1 MPYSKHFKVIGRARD
16 DEENDDGMLVEVQ
29 FEKQVDKE
37 QVDGRIETVT
47 KLMEPI
53 NVDVKCLRHSAL
65 ICGFSVGQV
74 VSAISDVVSG
84 RDVTLVCAGVQ
95 GTVVGFKGYRNGPH
109 FSHHHLKQMSILP
122 DLFARDVKS
131 LAPIL

>member
-1 MPYSKHFKVIGRARD
+1 MPYSKHFKVISRARD

-74 VSAISDVVSG
+74 VSTISDVVSG
-84 RDVTLVCAGVQ
+84 RDVTLVSVC
-95 GTVVGFKGYRNGPH
+95 
-109 FSHHHLKQMSILP
+109 
-122 DLFARDVKS
+122 
-131 LAPIL
+131 